1 MGRRNFGMKETNMA
15 RNVLSVVV
23 AGVVLLGVQV
33 SGQSVFRSAHHD
45 YRVTTVAENLVQPWS
60 IAFLPGGDT
69 LITERPGRLRIVR
82 NGKLLPNAVEGLPPV
97 IHSSQGGLLEVAVHP
112 NFATNRLLYIT
123 YSKQVGEAPPAGSK
137 DPVPATTALIRAR
150 FENDRLTNVQQL
162 FESVSKGRGHF
173 GGKIAF
179 DKNGYV
185 FLSLGDRQVPPEGDL
200 EKHPAQDLTNHHG
213 KMIRLHDDGKVPAD
227 NPFVKT
233 PGAKPEIWSY
243 GHRNV
248 QGLVIH
254 PQTGDVWANEHGP
267 QGGDE
272 LNLIRPGLN
281 YGWPVIGFGVNY
293 QTGLAIHTGTHRKGM
308 EQPAHI
314 WVPSIGISGLMIY
327 QGDKFPQWKGS
338 FFVGGMVG
346 QQVVRLTHDPKRG
359 FTNKE
364 LLATDMGRVRDLRE
378 GPDGFIYLVVDD
390 RDGKP
395 TPVLR
400 MEPVERS
407 TSR

>member
-1 MGRRNFGMKETNMA
+1 MNMA
-15 RNVLSVVV
+15 RTVLSAVV
-23 AGVVLLGVQV
+23 AGVVLFGAQV
-33 SGQSVFRSAHHD
+33 SGQSNLRSAYHD
-45 YRVTTVAENLVQPWS
+45 YRVVPFAEGLVQPWS
-60 IAFLPGGDT
+60 IAFVPGGDT

-97 IHSSQGGLLEVAVHP
+97 VYAGQGGLLEVAVHP
-112 NFATNRLLYIT
+112 DFATNRLLYIS
-123 YSKQVGEAPPAGSK
+123 YSKQVGAAPPAGSK
-137 DPVPATTALIRAR
+137 EPIPATTALIRAR

-179 DKNGYV
+179 DGKGHV

-200 EKHPAQDLTNHHG
+200 EKHPAQDNSNHHG
-213 KMIRLHDDGKVPAD
+213 TIVRLMDDGKVPAD

-233 PGAKPEIWSY
+233 PNTRPEIWSY

-248 QGLVIH
+248 QGLAVH
-254 PQTGDVWANEHGP
+254 PQTGEVWANEHGP

-272 LNLIRPGLN
+272 LNLIQPMKN

-293 QTGLAIHTGTHRKGM
+293 RTGAIIHSGTHREGM
-308 EQPAHI
+308 EQPRHV

-327 QGDKFPQWKGS
+327 TGDKFPQWKGN

-346 QQVVRLTHDPKRG
+346 EQVVRLTYDAKRG
-359 FTNKE
+359 FTNTE
-364 LLATDMGRVRDLRE
+364 LLAQGLGRVRDLRQ
-378 GPDGFIYLVVDD
+378 GPDGFIYLVIED

-400 MEPVERS
+400 LEPVERQ
-407 TSR
+407 TR